1 VVEVEAVVGTTHP
14 RHPLVLH
21 RACWGP
27 CCRQLAPLRAAL
39 RAAALPQSVRCRQD
53 RCPWQLAFLVL
64 QGQQLR
70 KLLGQQ
76 VLCHCQ
82 GGLLGRRARGRKKL
96 VGDRRRGA

>member
-1 VVEVEAVVGTTHP
+1 VEGVVGTTRP

-27 CCRQLAPLRAAL
+27 CHGQLAALHAARAV
-39 RAAALPQSVRCRQD
+39 ALPHSVRCRQD
-53 RCPWQLAFLVL
+53 RCPWQLALLIL
-64 QGQQLR
+64 QGQQLS

-82 GGLLGRRARGRKKL
+82 GGLMGHRARGYKKG
-96 VGDRRRGA
+96 VGARHRGA